1 VSFREG
7 PARRAEGKRPV
18 AEAAALGEELAAK
31 LK

>member
-7 PARRAEGKRPV
+7 PARRAEGKRPIT
-18 AEAAALGEELAAK
+18 EASTLGEELAAQ